1 MRGWSPWPWLA
12 VVVVMGWA
20 GRAEAAPDASQRT
33 SSLAW
38 VRSGGAEG
46 CIGGKELAEAVEK
59 ILGRRVFVSASAAD
73 VAVEGHVDWAADGWK
88 ATLRISGERGAV
100 LGDRELASQAPD
112 CRAMDASL
120 AFVIA
125 VMIDPDAAS
134 HPPPPLGPPPGPLSP
149 PPSPPLL
156 PPPPPVAPAPARWQI
171 APRLGVSAAFGE
183 LPAPAWGASLGLRLG
198 PPALGV
204 ELLGAFFL
212 PQDPV
217 VPGTSGTTAHFTWAY
232 AGAALCPTLARLGAV
247 SLAGCA
253 GAAAGVLTVTP
264 QAGLLN
270 EQGSEDFVVLA
281 TVRARLDWHLGPVLF
296 AAVDGGADVPF
307 DRPRW
312 VATSADGAALPVFRL
327 SAVAGEAG
335 LAFGLVLE

>member
-1 MRGWSPWPWLA
+1 MLGWLPWPWLA
-12 VVVVMGWA
+12 VVVVMMGWA
-20 GRAEAAPDASQRT
+20 GRAQASANPAART

-38 VRSGGAEG
+38 VRSDGADA

-73 VAVEGHVDWAADGWK
+73 VAVEGHVDRAADGWK
-88 ATLRISGERGAV
+88 ATLRISGDHGAV
-100 LGDRELASQAPD
+100 LGDRELESQGPD

-125 VMIDPDAAS
+125 VMIDPDAATR
-134 HPPPPLGPPPGPLSP
+134 PAAPLGPPPQ
-149 PPSPPLL
+149 
-156 PPPPPVAPAPARWQI
+156 PPPPPVPPTPVPQAPSRWQI
-171 APRLGVSAAFGE
+171 APRLGVIAAFGE
-183 LPAPAWGASLGLRLG
+183 LPAAAWGASAGLRLG

-212 PQDPV
+212 PQDPMV
-217 VPGTSGTTAHFTWAY
+217 SGPSGTTAHFTWAY
-232 AGAALCPTLARLGAV
+232 AGAAVCPTLARLSAV

-264 QAGLLN
+264 KAGLAD
-270 EQGSEDFVVLA
+270 EQGSEDFVVMA
-281 TVRARLDWHLGPVLF
+281 TVRARLDWRMGPVLF
-296 AAVDGGADVPF
+296 VAADGGVDVPF

-312 VATSADGAALPVFRL
+312 IATSADGTAIPVFRL